1 VQWRPSQAC
10 LNAAKG
16 PAGTARALT
25 ERDDHDKIFYAFA
38 LAAVLFAGASPS
50 MARTSSWTDLS
61 DQYGGFSPNS
71 QEGSRAFWDYQTR
84 HGR

>member
-1 VQWRPSQAC
+1 M
-10 LNAAKG
+10 
-16 PAGTARALT
+16 T
-25 ERDDHDKIFYAFA
+25 KIFYAFV
-38 LAAVLFAGASPS
+38 LAAVLFAAASPS
-50 MARTSSWTDLS
+50 MARTWTDLS